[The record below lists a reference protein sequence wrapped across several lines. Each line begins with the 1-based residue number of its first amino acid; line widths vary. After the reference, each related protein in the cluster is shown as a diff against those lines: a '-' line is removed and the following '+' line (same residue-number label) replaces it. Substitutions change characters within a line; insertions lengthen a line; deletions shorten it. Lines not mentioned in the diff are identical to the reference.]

1 MRIGDIP
8 RRNAFRYPDRIAL
21 ETAGTTVTWRAFNE
35 SVNYLAAGLFEL
47 GVRHGDRIAAHGQS
61 SIELAATYF
70 SAAKLGAVIVPIPA
84 GLVGR
89 EILFMLDDVEA
100 RAIVASAEFA
110 VRYADD
116 IAAAKSLTWRI
127 AIGSTP
133 GFISY
138 ADVRAGNGTEPDV
151 AVDEEDIYAIRFT
164 SGTTGVPKGVV
175 STHSD
180 LLARSRNYLLHIP
193 HTGDERTI
201 IASPI
206 SLGLGSSLLMSYSYI
221 GAHIVLQPRFD
232 ALDFLRTVGSH
243 RLTTFF
249 LPVPSQFIAL
259 LDDPAFDS
267 ADFRSLR
274 IIGYGG
280 AVFAVPL
287 VERMIASFPC
297 KIFGIYGA
305 LESGGF
311 TTYLMP
317 EDHTLD
323 GISQELR
330 ESRIRRLRS
339 CGREGLH
346 ADVRVIDEAGHDMPV
361 GEVGELTIRTD
372 AMIRDYW
379 NRPGEIE
386 KALRNGWFR
395 TGDSAWMDDERYI
408 FMSDRIKDIV
418 RSGGMNISAVE
429 VEEILLGDP
438 GVAEAAVIGIA
449 HPYWTEAL
457 VAVVVLKSSVTSDE
471 QSLLERCKKTL
482 ANYKIP
488 KRIVFTESLP
498 KNSMDKVVKR
508 ELREQF
514 ADLSASI
521 PASTERT
528 KEPR

>member
-1 MRIGDIP
+1 MGTGPPKLVRVRIGDIP

-21 ETAGTTVTWRAFNE
+21 ETAGTTVTWGAFNE
-35 SVNYLAAGLFEL
+35 SVNELAAGLLEL
-47 GVRHGDRIAAHGQS
+47 GLRCGDRIAALGGS

-70 SAAKLGAVIVPIPA
+70 AAAKLGAVIVPIPS

-100 RAIVASAEFA
+100 RAIVASADFA
-110 VRYADD
+110 IRFADD
-116 IAAAKSLTWRI
+116 IAAAKSLEWRI
-127 AIGSTP
+127 TIGSAP

-138 ADVRAGNGTEPDV
+138 SDVRAGTGAEPDV
-151 AVDEEDIYAIRFT
+151 AVDEDDIYAIRFT
-164 SGTTGVPKGVV
+164 SGTTGLPKGVI

-180 LLARSRNYLLHIP
+180 LLTRSRNYLLHIP
-193 HTGDERTI
+193 HTSDERTI

-232 ALDFLRTVGSH
+232 AADFLRTIGSH
-243 RLTTFF
+243 QVTTFF
-249 LPVPSQFIAL
+249 LPVPSQFIGL

-267 ADFRSLR
+267 ADLRSLR

-287 VERMIASFPC
+287 VERMIAAFPC

-317 EDHTLD
+317 DDHTLD

-346 ADVRVIDEAGHDMPV
+346 ADVRVLDEAGHDMPA

-386 KALRNGWFR
+386 KALRDGWFH
-395 TGDSAWMDDERYI
+395 TGDGAWMDDERYV

-429 VEEILLGDP
+429 VEEVLLDDP
-438 GVAEAAVIGIA
+438 AVGEAAVIGIA

-457 VAVVVLKSSVTSDE
+457 VAVVVMKPPFAGDE
-471 QSLLERCKKTL
+471 QALLERCKKTL

-498 KNSMDKVVKR
+498 KNTMDKVVKR
-508 ELREQF
+508 ELREQY
-514 ADLSASI
+514 ADLSV
-521 PASTERT
+521 R
-528 KEPR
+528 

>member
-8 RRNAFRYPDRIAL
+8 RRNAFRYPERIAF
-21 ETAGTTVTWRAFNE
+21 EAGGATVTWRAFNE
-35 SVNYLAAGLFEL
+35 NVNHLAAGLFEL
-47 GVRHGDRIAAHGQS
+47 GLRRGDRIAALGTS

-70 SAAKLGAVIVPIPA
+70 AAAKLGAVIVPIPS

-89 EILFMLDDVEA
+89 EIVFMLDDVAA
-100 RAIVASAEFA
+100 RTIVASAESA
-110 VRYADD
+110 VRFAED
-116 IAAAKSLTWRI
+116 IAAAKSLEWRI
-127 AIGSTP
+127 SIGSAP
-133 GFISY
+133 GFIAY
-138 ADVRAGNGTEPDV
+138 DDVRAGDGDEPGYD
-151 AVDEEDIYAIRFT
+151 VDEDDIYAIRFT
-164 SGTTGVPKGVV
+164 SGTTGLPKGVV

-180 LLARSRNYLLHIP
+180 LLTRSRNFLLHIP
-193 HTGDERTI
+193 HTSDERTI

-221 GAHIVLQPRFD
+221 GARIVLQARLD
-232 ALDFLRTVGSH
+232 AAEFLRTIGSH
-243 RLTTFF
+243 RVTTFF
-249 LPVPSQFIAL
+249 LPVPSQYIAL
-259 LDDPAFDS
+259 LDDAAFDS
-267 ADFRSLR
+267 ADLSSLR
-274 IIGYGG
+274 VIGYGG
-280 AVFAVPL
+280 AVFPVQL

-317 EDHTLD
+317 DDHTLD

-330 ESRIRRLRS
+330 EKRIARLRS

-346 ADVRVIDEAGHDMPV
+346 ADVRVIDDAGRNSPP
-361 GEVGELTIRTD
+361 GEVGELVIRTD

-386 KALRNGWFR
+386 KALRDGWFR
-395 TGDSAWMDDERYI
+395 TGDGAWMDDERYI

-429 VEEILLGDP
+429 VEEVLLADP
-438 GVAEAAVIGIA
+438 GVAEAAVIGVA

-457 VAVVVLKSSVTSDE
+457 VGVVVMKPSATGDE
-471 QSLLERCKKTL
+471 ASLLERCKKTL
-482 ANYKIP
+482 ANYKVP

-508 ELREQF
+508 ELRERF
-514 ADLSASI
+514 ADLSAGI
-521 PASTERT
+521 PTSTERT
-528 KEPR
+528 KASQ